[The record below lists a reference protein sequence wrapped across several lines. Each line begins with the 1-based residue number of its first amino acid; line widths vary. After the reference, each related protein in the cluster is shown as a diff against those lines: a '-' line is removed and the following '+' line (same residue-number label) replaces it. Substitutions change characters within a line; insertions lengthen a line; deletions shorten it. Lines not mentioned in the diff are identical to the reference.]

1 MLGCLC
7 RRLAVN
13 NNDTGKLELIAV
25 KSFKNYDEMY
35 KVVNFLN
42 KTLKDRKLIFGL
54 TRDSAN
60 GTVTISIYES

>member
-1 MLGCLC
+1 
-7 RRLAVN
+7 VN